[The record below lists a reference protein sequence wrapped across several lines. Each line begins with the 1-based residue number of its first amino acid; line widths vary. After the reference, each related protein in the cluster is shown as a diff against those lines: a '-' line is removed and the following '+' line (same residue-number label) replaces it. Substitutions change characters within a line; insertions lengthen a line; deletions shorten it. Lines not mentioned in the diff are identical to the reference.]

1 MSELT
6 SCPRCGGKIR
16 VIDTDALEKSVSR
29 VRRCGQCGRLF
40 ETVET
45 VSAVRYEGAVDQPRA

>member
-6 SCPRCGGKIR
+6 HCPKCGGKVR
-16 VIDTDALEKSVSR
+16 VIDTDALEKCVSR
-29 VRRCGQCGRLF
+29 VRRCQQCGRLF

-45 VSAVRYEGAVDQPRA
+45 VSAVRYEGEFTQPQA

>member
-6 SCPRCGGKIR
+6 HCPNCGGKIR

-29 VRRCGQCGRLF
+29 VRRCAKCGRLF

-45 VSAVRYEGAVDQPRA
+45 VSVVRFEGELDQPRA